1 MMWRSAMNTSYD
13 IMMIEFTGDRA
24 SWTINRRSKHSSVAR
39 MVLRETPRS
48 VRFMIIV
55 TDPLNVST
63 QKVIKVSREVTEA
76 TLLSCVSQ
84 APLEMVLMKPLK
96 PKPKKKPL
104 FGKTQDER
112 AKVDK
117 VEESNAEI
125 AGDSAEGSESQI
137 DDVAKIERDKTS
149 EAKTD
154 AVAENKNCEVPA
166 ECDSTANVERSTE
179 APQQRQPQQLC
190 SDTNGAPDCESAK
203 HVQQRI
209 AEQVIDVR
217 TSAHQ
222 RTVGQVV
229 DAPTETVTVETV
241 PAETEPLDRVPLGVT
256 HCVERPERQDL
267 LCWKARS
274 HEPCGSSS
282 NASDTSRPPSDASS
296 ALSDAVPSTNCPC
309 AQGMGRTAGG

>member
-125 AGDSAEGSESQI
+125 AGDSAEGTESQI

-149 EAKTD
+149 EAKPD

-166 ECDSTANVERSTE
+166 EMRFNSKCGTIDRGPTAAAAT
-179 APQQRQPQQLC
+179 AALQRHKRC
-190 SDTNGAPDCESAK
+190 SRL
-203 HVQQRI
+203 RI
-209 AEQVIDVR
+209 SE
-217 TSAHQ
+217 
-222 RTVGQVV
+222 
-229 DAPTETVTVETV
+229 
-241 PAETEPLDRVPLGVT
+241 
-256 HCVERPERQDL
+256 
-267 LCWKARS
+267 ARS
-274 HEPCGSSS
+274 
-282 NASDTSRPPSDASS
+282 A
-296 ALSDAVPSTNCPC
+296 TN
-309 AQGMGRTAGG
+309 R